1 MICSIHFA
9 VNPFCGVYPSI
20 VDGHVI
26 VTPCGLV
33 IKSFELQVGH
43 VNVPGVQAGLFCESK
58 TGTLFMLK
66 HRGLPSRQNGS

>member
-1 MICSIHFA
+1 M
-9 VNPFCGVYPSI
+9 NPFCGVYPSI

-33 IKSFELQVGH
+33 IKLFKLQVGH
-43 VNVPGVQAGLFCESK
+43 GNVPGIQTGEFCESK

-66 HRGLPSRQNGS
+66 HKGLLFTQNGS